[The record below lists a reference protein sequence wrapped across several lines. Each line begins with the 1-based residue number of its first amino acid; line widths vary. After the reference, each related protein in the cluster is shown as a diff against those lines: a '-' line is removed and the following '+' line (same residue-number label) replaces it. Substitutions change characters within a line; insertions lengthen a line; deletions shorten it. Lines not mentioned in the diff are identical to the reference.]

1 MKKLLLLLTLFLV
14 FPLSAFADRN
24 GSQQIYLQKK
34 KTHTGHL
41 EQYEPAD
48 MPLGVY
54 YDDDTDEIVII
65 ADGFSAYYDVE
76 INDYSTGATVIST
89 QISGYGD
96 SIDVSSLS
104 TGTYTITITTSY
116 NNVFVGQFTI

>member
-1 MKKLLLLLTLFLV
+1 MKNFLLIIFILCGLTT
-14 FPLSAFADRN
+14 FATPKEIVLNDP
-24 GSQQIYLQKK
+24 
-34 KTHTGHL
+34 THQHDHIEFYPT
-41 EQYEPAD
+41 AD

-54 YDDDTDEIVII
+54 YDDDTDEITIVG
-65 ADGFSAYYDVE
+65 DGFSSYYDVVIE
-76 INDYSTGATVIST
+76 DYYTGVVVIST

-116 NNVFVGQFTI
+116 NNVYVGQFTI

>member
-1 MKKLLLLLTLFLV
+1 MKKSLIFLLFSSVCFCLMADSRAII
-14 FPLSAFADRN
+14 LSP
-24 GSQQIYLQKK
+24 G
-34 KTHTGHL
+34 GHQHNHS
-41 EQYEPAD
+41 EYYPTAD

-65 ADGFSAYYDVE
+65 ADGFSSYYDVVIE
-76 INDYSTGATVIST
+76 DYYTGVVVIST